1 MLARLVG
8 KLLIKACIPLVMVA
22 GVMSYGVHL
31 RGGDPAA
38 LWRHVAGGAFDQ
50 AGAMFTKAKN
60 DAAGVAGNLARS
72 ANNSSLSG
80 EDAGH
85 TQVFKWV
92 DDAGVTHFSSA
103 APAGIDASSI
113 SVDPNTNI
121 LAPVVTPVVVH
132 DEGSPGEHGTSSGRA
147 LQAASPDHR
156 QGNGSAGSGVS
167 QAVRRHESQTGEPL
181 PGIAGHLLSGGAAG
195 ENGLDAAQLIRLLQS
210 GNQ

>member
-38 LWRHVAGGAFDQ
+38 LWGHVAGGAFDK
-50 AGAMFTKAKN
+50 AGSMFTKAKN
-60 DAAGVAGNLARS
+60 DAAGVAGKLAQT

-80 EDAGH
+80 GDTGH

-103 APAGIDASSI
+103 APEGINARSI
-113 SVDPNTNI
+113 SVDPNTNV
-121 LAPVVTPVVVH
+121 LAPVVAPV
-132 DEGSPGEHGTSSGRA
+132 A
-147 LQAASPDHR
+147 
-156 QGNGSAGSGVS
+156 VS
-167 QAVRRHESQTGEPL
+167 YTHLTL
-181 PGIAGHLLSGGAAG
+181 PTNR
-195 ENGLDAAQLIRLLQS
+195 EV
-210 GNQ
+210 